1 MAGVSSSPARVQDAL
16 ARGGVDARVVDL
28 PDSTRTARDA
38 ATAIGCELGQIA
50 KSMVFADAGGG
61 GVLVLA
67 PGDSDVAEDLVA
79 GLVRHSV
86 RMATPK
92 EVRQLTGF
100 AIGGVAPVG
109 HATTIPVIMDERL
122 LTFPQVWAAA
132 GTPRSVF
139 GIAPADLQRI
149 TGARVAPVS
158 RLQRDS

>member
-109 HATTIPVIMDERL
+109 HAITIPVIMDERL

>member
-1 MAGVSSSPARVQDAL
+1 MADVSSSPGRVQDAL
-16 ARGGVDARVVDL
+16 ARGGVDARAVDL
-28 PDSTRTARDA
+28 PESTRTARDA
-38 ATAIGCELGQIA
+38 AAAIGCELVQIA
-50 KSMVFADAGGG
+50 KSMVFVSAGGEG
-61 GVLVLA
+61 MLVLA
-67 PGDSDVAEDLVA
+67 PGDSDVVEDLVT
-79 GLVRHSV
+79 GLVHQSV